1 MGNSLH
7 KFQLISRDKT
17 KKSGQCQVHKCLFH
31 VQSITATTEV
41 YEVESMVLKNW
52 YTMVISYVGDTKC
65 QVRNNVSIHLA
76 ESTSHDLTV
85 AGNQV

>member
-41 YEVESMVLKNW
+41 YEVESMVLNILVYNGHLVCW
-52 YTMVISYVGDTKC
+52 GHE
-65 QVRNNVSIHLA
+65 VS
-76 ESTSHDLTV
+76 
-85 AGNQV
+85 G